1 MLTPIETLY
10 AGCRFRSRLE
20 ARWAVFFDV
29 FQLKWRYEPD
39 GFRLPSGRCYLP
51 DFLID
56 GVGFVEI
63 KPTTDS
69 DNGKIVELGDMLQ
82 TINMKAYCIYGDVP
96 NPLDIEPW
104 GFGPWNPPD
113 GGIYA
118 ADDDSP
124 EYWFAICPKCHCRGI
139 TYQARYARL
148 SCGCFKELLSQ
159 PDGDR
164 VWNDN
169 IARIHVALV
178 AARSARFE
186 EYTRKEV
193 P

>member
-124 EYWFAICPKCHCRGI
+124 EYWFAIC
-139 TYQARYARL
+139 
-148 SCGCFKELLSQ
+148 
-159 PDGDR
+159 
-164 VWNDN
+164 
-169 IARIHVALV
+169 
-178 AARSARFE
+178 RSAIVEGSRIRPDMRGYRAAALRSFSASRMV
-186 EYTRKEV
+186 TVCGMTTSRGFMWH
-193 P
+193 